1 MAVELATLAE
11 VFPAPEVYPGQE
23 VVFPLAR
30 APVQVPRKPELLEQ
44 EPLEQEP
51 LVQEPL
57 VREQEEPPVV
67 ARLLP
72 LIR

>member
-30 APVQVPRKPELLEQ
+30 APVQVQVPRKPELLEQ
-44 EPLEQEP
+44 EPLE
-51 LVQEPL
+51 QEPL